1 MKDRI
6 TWVPSLLTGELI
18 PKKTSVWDLDDEEN
32 EERNDRRQA
41 SLMETTPY
49 SRPKNYETNIR
60 IFQPPITPGSV
71 LPYPFNRIMQNVEKR
86 IPQKNPTKQTQT
98 QSGKFNLPIT
108 APNAPRDSIS
118 DPDFLRIIEPYLTP
132 NPTGLSAD
140 TLRSISR
147 SDKDI
152 EYGTVVRQYNTSG
165 NGHSFELKADP
176 ITKGQAPY
184 VKNGFLYHPWN
195 GDMDNLSD
203 TETTGFIHTH
213 PGPRPSSPSPGD
225 MWVFAES
232 QKDRKNTNNSLMATF
247 TPDTEYYIT
256 IEDPE
261 KMIQAINK
269 GSLKNAN
276 RDFHIDQKK
285 HKHQEQNFI
294 QRYLKNEGLK
304 GVFGIYRRC
313 YRNGKLDGFEKAV
326 LDENGEYRWKPI
338 KGQYNIVPKTSFE

>member
-49 SRPKNYETNIR
+49 SRPKNYEANTR
-60 IFQPPITPGSV
+60 IFQPPITPGSD

-98 QSGKFNLPIT
+98 QYGKFNLPIT

-118 DPDFLRIIEPYLTP
+118 DPDFLRIIEPYLTS

-247 TPDTEYYIT
+247 TPDTEY
-256 IEDPE
+256 
-261 KMIQAINK
+261 
-269 GSLKNAN
+269 
-276 RDFHIDQKK
+276 
-285 HKHQEQNFI
+285 
-294 QRYLKNEGLK
+294 
-304 GVFGIYRRC
+304 
-313 YRNGKLDGFEKAV
+313 
-326 LDENGEYRWKPI
+326 
-338 KGQYNIVPKTSFE
+338 

>member
-118 DPDFLRIIEPYLTP
+118 DPDFLRIIEPYLTS

-213 PGPRPSSPSPGD
+213 PGPRPLLPREICGY
-225 MWVFAES
+225 S
-232 QKDRKNTNNSLMATF
+232 Q
-247 TPDTEYYIT
+247 
-256 IEDPE
+256 
-261 KMIQAINK
+261 
-269 GSLKNAN
+269 SLKKTA
-276 RDFHIDQKK
+276 K
-285 HKHQEQNFI
+285 I
-294 QRYLKNEGLK
+294 Q
-304 GVFGIYRRC
+304 I
-313 YRNGKLDGFEKAV
+313 
-326 LDENGEYRWKPI
+326 I
-338 KGQYNIVPKTSFE
+338 H